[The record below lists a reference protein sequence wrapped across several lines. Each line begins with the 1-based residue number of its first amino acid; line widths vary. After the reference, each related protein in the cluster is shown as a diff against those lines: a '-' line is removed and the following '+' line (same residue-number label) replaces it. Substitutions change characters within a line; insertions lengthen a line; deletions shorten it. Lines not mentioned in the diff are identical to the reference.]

1 MAGRSRYS
9 DGSEASSDSGESEF
23 EEQHHIQTHSRAH
36 DPRYPV
42 SLEESASYS
51 EEDDQDNYA
60 LPPPGSYRHMKIA
73 LDAQKAGMLGMLER
87 ADEVRALV
95 RVYLTVRSP
104 RLY

>member
-1 MAGRSRYS
+1 
-9 DGSEASSDSGESEF
+9 
-23 EEQHHIQTHSRAH
+23 
-36 DPRYPV
+36 
-42 SLEESASYS
+42 
-51 EEDDQDNYA
+51 
-60 LPPPGSYRHMKIA
+60 MKIA